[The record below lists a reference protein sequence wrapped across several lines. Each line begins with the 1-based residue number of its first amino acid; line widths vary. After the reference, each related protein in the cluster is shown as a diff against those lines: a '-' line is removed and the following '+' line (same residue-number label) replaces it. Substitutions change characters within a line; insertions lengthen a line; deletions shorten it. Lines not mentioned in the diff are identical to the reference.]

1 MVRATALTLL
11 IASLGSNAAIARD
24 WPKTS
29 GWDVGQLDDACAI
42 SSSFEGKGD
51 SELTLFLNLDGTA
64 GLHVTNA
71 QWSAKKGEAYELTY
85 IVNGHSYSGN
95 SIGIGDSYD
104 SRKGFVATLPRS
116 FVEDVRKSSNLV
128 IKRGDATV
136 DSLSMDGS
144 SAALLV
150 AERCVSAVR
159 ADVDAATREKRRF
172 SDIADDP
179 FAQKPPHEPS
189 PVAGGSKLISQW
201 ITVDDYPPS
210 SLRALEEGTVTV
222 RFDLDSTGR
231 PVNCSVLHS
240 SGASALDRATCAI
253 ITRRGRL
260 PVASGDGAP
269 RVIEGSYSW
278 KIP

>member
-1 MVRATALTLL
+1 MVRATALTLM
-11 IASLGSNAAIARD
+11 IVSLGSSAATARE

-29 GWDVGQLDDACAI
+29 GWNVGQLDDACAI
-42 SSSFEGKGD
+42 TSSFEGKGD

-71 QWSAKKGEAYELTY
+71 QWSAKKGEAYELSY

-95 SIGIGDSYD
+95 SIGIGESYD
-104 SRKGFVATLPRS
+104 SRKGFVATFPRS

-128 IKRGDATV
+128 IKRGDVTV
-136 DSLSMDGS
+136 DRLSMDGS

-150 AERCVSAVR
+150 AESCVSAVR
-159 ADVDAATREKRRF
+159 AHVDAATREKRRF
-172 SDIADDP
+172 SNIADDP
-179 FAQKPPHEPS
+179 FAQKLPNDPS
-189 PVAGGSKLISQW
+189 PVSEGSKLISRW

-210 SLRALEEGTVTV
+210 ALRALEEGTVTV
-222 RFDLDSTGR
+222 RFDLDSMGR
-231 PVNCSVLHS
+231 PMDCSVLHS
-240 SGASALDRATCAI
+240 SGSSTLDRATCAI

-260 PVASGDGAP
+260 LVASGDEKS
-269 RVIEGSYSW
+269 RVVEGSYSW